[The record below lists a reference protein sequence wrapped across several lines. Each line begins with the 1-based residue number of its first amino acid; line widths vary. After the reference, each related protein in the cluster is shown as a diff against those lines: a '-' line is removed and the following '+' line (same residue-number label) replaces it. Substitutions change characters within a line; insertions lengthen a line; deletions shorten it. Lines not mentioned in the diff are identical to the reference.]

1 VTILET
7 VDLRKRFG
15 DFFALNGVNL
25 KVQRGQIHGFIGPNG
40 AGKTTTMRILLGL
53 LKATSGTAQLFG
65 KDAWADAVEI
75 HKLLAY
81 VPGEVNLWPNLTG
94 GEVLDL
100 FARLRG
106 RLGQQNQ
113 RLRKE
118 LIERFELD
126 PSRKCGTYSKG
137 NRQKVAL
144 IAALASGAELLILD
158 EPTSGLDPLME
169 QVFQDCIGELKSQ
182 GRSVLLSSH
191 ILSEVEKTCDY
202 ISIIRDGV
210 IIENG
215 TLEELR
221 HLTSTHVAVQT
232 KRPIQRLQEFPG
244 VHDLREEDG
253 LTHFSV
259 EAEHMGTVMAYLSSL
274 EIVRLESAPPTLE
287 DLFIRHYEGQG
298 AGR

>member
-1 VTILET
+1 MTILET

-118 LIERFELD
+118 LIERFELI
-126 PSRKCGTYSKG
+126 P
-137 NRQKVAL
+137 
-144 IAALASGAELLILD
+144 AANAVPI
-158 EPTSGLDPLME
+158 PRVT
-169 QVFQDCIGELKSQ
+169 VK
-182 GRSVLLSSH
+182 RWLSSPPWP
-191 ILSEVEKTCDY
+191 VERSC
-202 ISIIRDGV
+202 
-210 IIENG
+210 
-215 TLEELR
+215 
-221 HLTSTHVAVQT
+221 
-232 KRPIQRLQEFPG
+232 
-244 VHDLREEDG
+244 
-253 LTHFSV
+253 
-259 EAEHMGTVMAYLSSL
+259 
-274 EIVRLESAPPTLE
+274 
-287 DLFIRHYEGQG
+287 
-298 AGR
+298 